1 MAILMPPPKKK
12 EDKGPG
18 AGQILGGIGT
28 VVGGVLGGVFTGGA
42 GVAPGAAA
50 GGAIGNAV
58 GGFVDNAQP
67 KEEEKQVHQV
77 AATEDTGAISRKLS
91 SMQQQS
97 QPMNDVVEAGRAL
110 NNMPPEIQE
119 EYKPV
124 LMSTYA
130 RMRQSGGKA

>member
-1 MAILMPPPKKK
+1 MAILMPPKKK
-12 EDKGPG
+12 EEKKTG

-28 VVGGVLGGVFTGGA
+28 VVGGILGGVFTGGA

-50 GGAIGNAV
+50 GGAIGSTV
-58 GGFVDNAQP
+58 GGFVDSSQP
-67 KEEEKQVHQV
+67 EPEEKPVHMLAESQ
-77 AATEDTGAISRKLS
+77 DTGAVSRKLA

-97 QPMNDVVEAGRAL
+97 QPMNDVVEAGKAL
-110 NNMPPEIQE
+110 NNMPPDIQE